1 MDLIRQLADTG
12 DQSRPRGDRDI
23 AVRARIH
30 EHLSDL
36 RLLWTMPDTPLG
48 DSFDGSIS
56 GRTWLR
62 FADGKLGRFTQKIS
76 DRPRVTGI
84 EGGAKWID
92 EFNEAFEFSP
102 AGDPMLAGDRKL
114 CVRQHG
120 AFISCTMVLNALE
133 RRGVAPDGVTKQ
145 VFGLLLI
152 LLEIGT
158 QGQRGGHT
166 RPSFHDCPSSAW
178 LGRKQVSTKVHE
190 NHDNSEVGT
199 ALSAEL
205 AASSQRIATMPRCV
219 RPGKWNCPRLS
230 PNFMPNSLRGK

>member
-56 GRTWLR
+56 GRTWPR

-76 DRPRVTGI
+76 DRLRVTGI

-120 AFISCTMVLNALE
+120 AFISFTMVLNALE

-145 VFGLLLI
+145 VFGLPSDTARDWDAEAEGWPYRTFLSRLPVI
-152 LLEIGT
+152 RMV
-158 QGQRGGHT
+158 GQKAGLNEG
-166 RPSFHDCPSSAW
+166 S
-178 LGRKQVSTKVHE
+178 
-190 NHDNSEVGT
+190 
-199 ALSAEL
+199 
-205 AASSQRIATMPRCV
+205 
-219 RPGKWNCPRLS
+219 
-230 PNFMPNSLRGK
+230 